1 MSDACKS
8 AISAGHLTVA
18 ISAFRTG
25 LQKSKK
31 AKCLWRGRE
40 GWKSRREKGK
50 LGEKREGDL
59 MNGKMGE
66 RWKNHRK
73 AE

>member
-8 AISAGHLTVA
+8 AVSAGHLTVA

-31 AKCLWRGRE
+31 AKCLG
-40 GWKSRREKGK
+40 GGSRREKANV
-50 LGEKREGDL
+50 GE
-59 MNGKMGE
+59 
-66 RWKNHRK
+66 
-73 AE
+73 

>member
-25 LQKSKK
+25 LQKSKN
-31 AKCLWRGRE
+31 AKCLWVGKGEKVGERKQKLE
-40 GWKSRREKGK
+40 SKEKGI
-50 LGEKREGDL
+50 R
-59 MNGKMGE
+59 
-66 RWKNHRK
+66 
-73 AE
+73 

>member
-31 AKCLWRGRE
+31 AKCLWVGRVKKSE
-40 GWKSRREKGK
+40 RESKSWRVKRRAFDEWKSGK
-50 LGEKREGDL
+50 TMKES
-59 MNGKMGE
+59 
-66 RWKNHRK
+66 
-73 AE
+73 